1 MIAYFIENFL
11 PLFTL
16 VYLTTKE
23 ITNHINMSNLTHS
36 YFNLTHSYLLIND
49 SLLLT
54 FCD

>member
-16 VYLTTKE
+16 VYITTKE
-23 ITNHINMSNLTHS
+23 ITNHINIS
-36 YFNLTHSYLLIND
+36 NLTHSYLLTND

>member
-1 MIAYFIENFL
+1 MIAYFIENLL

-16 VYLTTKE
+16 VFIISYE
-23 ITNHINMSNLTHS
+23 IKNNFNMSNV
-36 YFNLTHSYLLIND
+36 THSYLSVND

>member
-1 MIAYFIENFL
+1 MIAYFIENLL

-16 VYLTTKE
+16 VYVISNE
-23 ITNHINMSNLTHS
+23 FTNHINMSNLTHS
-36 YFNLTHSYLLIND
+36 YLLVNN

>member
-16 VYLTTKE
+16 VYITTKE
-23 ITNHINMSNLTHS
+23 ITNHINISNLTHS
-36 YFNLTHSYLLIND
+36 HFLVND